1 MSPWKRVPP
10 SVFPTAA
17 GATLSRRLSKML
29 PTCLWAFISERSTI
43 MADLAAVRKDRH
55 KRVGASSQHPQP
67 TSRVFSV
74 RRACALCTLS
84 AAIVIAP
91 AVSAEFLSDAEVK
104 KLVSIWRSQN
114 HGVRTAKIKMRVF
127 RLTTDETEKL
137 GNEGLDRV
145 VSLLQNGDVDGF
157 VLAVKRVIPAADL
170 DQLVYFGNTVEIIQ
184 EGAKLRNRRLSRNTS
199 DTLEIAVYNGSEEIR
214 LDTAN
219 RQANLY
225 TGISPSS
232 YLM

>member
-1 MSPWKRVPP
+1 
-10 SVFPTAA
+10 
-17 GATLSRRLSKML
+17 
-29 PTCLWAFISERSTI
+29 
-43 MADLAAVRKDRH
+43 
-55 KRVGASSQHPQP
+55 
-67 TSRVFSV
+67 
-74 RRACALCTLS
+74 
-84 AAIVIAP
+84 
-91 AVSAEFLSDAEVK
+91 
-104 KLVSIWRSQN
+104 
-114 HGVRTAKIKMRVF
+114 MRVF